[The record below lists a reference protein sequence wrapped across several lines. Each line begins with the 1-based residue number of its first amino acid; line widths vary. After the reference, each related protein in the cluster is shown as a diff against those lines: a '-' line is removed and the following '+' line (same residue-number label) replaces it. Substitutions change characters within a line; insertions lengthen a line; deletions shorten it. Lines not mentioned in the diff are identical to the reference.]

1 MDLKIHDQNEA
12 GPKFQIRTITV
23 WIRNKCEK
31 KQFPQNLRYEAR
43 QTFTCPIIDFLT
55 ALIETT
61 FMKNKIKMVAVLQP
75 DLESTKKGSTPQHF
89 SSD

>member
-1 MDLKIHDQNEA
+1 MDLKIHDQNDA
-12 GPKFQIRTITV
+12 DTNPYNHGTDPQQMS
-23 WIRNKCEK
+23 K

-89 SSD
+89 LSD